1 MLARGKSV
9 SPTQLAKIFS
19 DIAHRLNNLGPSSFQ
34 KISTGQ
40 LFIDSMQTAAAPTKS
55 SIEVLSSSCEQF
67 IDSSQCP
74 TYALYEEM
82 GVVTHSP
89 EDYLKC
95 WRDDIERLEART

>member
-1 MLARGKSV
+1 MLARGKAV
-9 SPTQLAKIFS
+9 PPVQLAKIFS
-19 DIAHRLNNLGPSSFQ
+19 EIAHRLNNLGPASIQ

-40 LFIDSMQTAAAPTKS
+40 LLIDSMQTATASTKS
-55 SIEVLSSSCEQF
+55 IIELLSSSCEQF

-74 TYALYEEM
+74 AYALYEEM